1 MTKRYTIKSRKTG
14 KIQSRKF
21 YTREDARAFKR
32 DNGFRYD
39 IVDLM
44 TGNVVR

>member
-21 YTREDARAFKR
+21 FTREDARAFKR
-32 DNGFRYD
+32 ENGFKYD
-39 IVDLM
+39 IVRLED
-44 TGNVVR
+44 GAVVR